1 LVFCVDCCSAANE
14 GIVARSTRK
23 VVGFRTSS
31 ERTNLLL
38 KNITNNNDLSNASRF
53 VIDLPTLYLQKNLP
67 QVPQKCNSDNEFAP
81 KISRNLVKAGATF
94 EPD

>member
-1 LVFCVDCCSAANE
+1 LIFRINCCGAANE
-14 GIVARSTRK
+14 GIVARSTSK
-23 VVGFRTSS
+23 VVAFRTSS

-38 KNITNNNDLSNASRF
+38 KNITNNNDLSNASRS

-81 KISRNLVKAGATF
+81 KNSLNLVKAGAAF
-94 EPD
+94 ELD